1 MYAQLTG
8 YNNLCGLQL
17 LHYFRTPEEYAA
29 IGPYENKA
37 AYGKVEGLADL
48 PWGNSREPVARWKL
62 HTGQIITAL
71 TADAELDGPKIH
83 PKSAAVE
90 AIIREKY
97 KVIHESEWLMNH
109 NSGNMFKTIIF
120 EVKAQNGNS

>member
-1 MYAQLTG
+1 MYAQLIG
-8 YNNLCGLQL
+8 LNNLCGLQL
-17 LHYFRTPEEYAA
+17 LHHFRTPEEYKEIHASEQ
-29 IGPYENKA
+29 PCW
-37 AYGKVEGLADL
+37 GKVDSLGEL
-48 PWGNSREPVARWKL
+48 PFGGQRHNASHWKL

-71 TADAELDGPKIH
+71 TADDDDDGPEIH

-97 KVIHESEWLMNH
+97 KIIHESEWLLNY

-120 EVKAQNGNS
+120 EVKAQDGNS